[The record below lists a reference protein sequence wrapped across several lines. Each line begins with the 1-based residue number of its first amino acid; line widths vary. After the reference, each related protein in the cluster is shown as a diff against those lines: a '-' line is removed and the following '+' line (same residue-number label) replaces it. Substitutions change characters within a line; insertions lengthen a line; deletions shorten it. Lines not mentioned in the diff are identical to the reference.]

1 MGFNDRSTSGVFCRI
16 ANGKV
21 VRNAEAGTPGAI
33 RVEKKDKKGNGTG
46 EFTFQLHSDS
56 VDGRIT
62 RLQAKVDQFNGEEI
76 RKLTVTLNDGGQL
89 INVDINEKSRYW
101 QYFMYALPNIDMT
114 KPVELMPWDFTP
126 AGEKKP
132 KTGMTVKQGGSKVP
146 PAFTRE
152 SPGKLPPPTEAEF
165 DGKIRLDF
173 FKQRQWLL
181 ENVLPEATDRINEAL
196 GSSPA
201 PEVVQRQTLPPEDMQ
216 AQYGG
221 GGKDAPKPTPIG
233 EDDEP
238 SDLPW

>member
-33 RVEKKDKKGNGTG
+33 KVEKKDKKGAGTG
-46 EFTFQLHSDS
+46 EYAYQLQNDT
-56 VDGRIT
+56 VDGRIV

-76 RKLTVTLNDGGQL
+76 RKLTVTLNDGGQI

-101 QYFMYALPNIDMT
+101 QGFMYALPNVDLSR
-114 KPVELMPWDFTP
+114 PVELCPYDFTP
-126 AGEKKP
+126 KGEVKP
-132 KTGMTVKQGGSKVP
+132 KTGMTVKQGGNKVP

-173 FKQRQWLL
+173 FKQRQWLI

-201 PEVVQRQTLPPEDMQ
+201 PAVVERQTLPPEDMQ
-216 AQYGG
+216 AVYG
-221 GGKDAPKPTPIG
+221 GGKDAPKPPPIG
-233 EDDEP
+233 EEDEP

>member
-33 RVEKKDKKGNGTG
+33 KVEKKDKKGAGTG
-46 EFTFQLHSDS
+46 EYAYQLQNDT
-56 VDGRIT
+56 VDGRIV

-76 RKLTVTLNDGGQL
+76 RKLTITLNDGGQL

-132 KTGMTVKQGGSKVP
+132 KTGMTVKQGGNKVP

-173 FKQRQWLL
+173 FKQRQWLI

-201 PEVVQRQTLPPEDMQ
+201 PAVVERQTLPPEDMQ
-216 AQYGG
+216 AEY
-221 GGKDAPKPTPIG
+221 GGKDAPKPPPIG
-233 EDDEP
+233 EEDEP
-238 SDLPW
+238 SDLGW